1 MNIYPE
7 PNIGQLSASL
17 TSFSR
22 TIDEYN
28 KLAKQ
33 ELNPAKQEK
42 AYERV
47 KNFSNELVEFREQF
61 DQLRKAKEVVVRLL
75 VLLRRN

>member
-1 MNIYPE
+1 M
-7 PNIGQLSASL
+7 